1 MSYDYLYVKYLN
13 QEAYEVLGHSLISGA
28 SKIAENC
35 IKFAYR
41 DLYAEYFRTVAQN
54 YLTAYF

>member
-41 DLYAEYFRTVAQN
+41 DLYAEYF
-54 YLTAYF
+54 